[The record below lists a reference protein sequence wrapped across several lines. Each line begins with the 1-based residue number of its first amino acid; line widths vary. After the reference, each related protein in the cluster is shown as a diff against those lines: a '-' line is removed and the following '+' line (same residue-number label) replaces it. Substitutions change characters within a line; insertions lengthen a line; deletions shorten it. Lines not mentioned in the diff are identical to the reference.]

1 MSDRNTALAAD
12 VIERTGRLLELLGHN
27 EEPFGIHYA
36 DTPPEGAFGP
46 KPGVVF
52 SREAE
57 EAGTLDWQRAF
68 ADFSCVM
75 GNIWL
80 ARKKKKA
87 AFISLEQCGCMGGG
101 FYSGM
106 YSPYLETNIA
116 YVSTGRPGTP
126 MEGEHYLNSFDSMR
140 AFMDDC
146 DPRPAP
152 AGYGVAKPLSQFTGA
167 EEPEIVVFFARGEV
181 LTGLSCLCC
190 YAAGSHLAVVSPF
203 GAGCTNIYTWPLT
216 YLRRGEEKAVL
227 GGLDPSAR
235 KFMKTDELTFA
246 APLVLYRKMLD
257 CMESSA
263 LTRHTW
269 QGVRKKALKSA
280 RIWGEDGEK

>member
-1 MSDRNTALAAD
+1 MEDLLAG
-12 VIERTGRLLELLGHN
+12 TKRLLELLGHG
-27 EEPFGIHYA
+27 EEPLGIHYA
-36 DTPPEGAFGP
+36 DEKPEGGFGP
-46 KPGVVF
+46 KPGVRF

-68 ADFSCVM
+68 AEFSCVM

-87 AFISLEQCGCMGGG
+87 AYISFAECGCMGGG
-101 FYSGM
+101 FYAGM
-106 YSPYLETNIA
+106 YRPYLETNIA
-116 YVSTGRPGTP
+116 YVSTGYPGTP

-152 AGYGVAKPLSQFTGA
+152 KPYGVAKYLSLFTGA
-167 EEPEIVVFFARGEV
+167 EEPEIIVFFARGEV
-181 LTGLSCLCC
+181 LTGLSSLCC
-190 YAAGSHLAVVSPF
+190 YASGSHLAVMSPF

-216 YLRRGEEKAVL
+216 YLGRGEEKAVL

-246 APLVLYRKMLD
+246 VPLSLYRKMLD
-257 CMESSA
+257 CMETSA
-263 LTRHTW
+263 LTRRTW
-269 QGVRKKALKSA
+269 QGVRKKAVKSRA
-280 RIWGEDGEK
+280 AWGEGADE